1 MEIYR
6 IVIPIIG
13 LLFVSCSN
21 KDTESY
27 YSALMSQREAQVQ
40 AHKDMED
47 DMITLE
53 CESKCRLVAT
63 RPKMPLRFQR
73 IEKPK
78 STSDTVLQY
87 LGVLAP
93 TTLGIA
99 GLITNYKI
107 ADSNNDMTTDMA
119 LSRDTRDSRMFE
131 AMKPVPV
138 SGEPNVDNS
147 VVNTYDYSQ
156 QNIDDNS
163 YNTDSYNTNS
173 GDDYTSNRNPIDDN
187 SDNSMVE
194 YPQVK

>member
-1 MEIYR
+1 MKT
-6 IVIPIIG
+6 IVMSTIA
-13 LLFVSCSN
+13 LLLLSGCSN

-40 AHKDMED
+40 AHKEMED
-47 DMITLE
+47 DRITLE

-107 ADSNNDMTTDMA
+107 ADSNNDMTTNMA
-119 LSRDTRDSRMFE
+119 LSRDARDSRMFE
-131 AMKPVPV
+131 AMKPLPA
-138 SGEPNVDNS
+138 SNEPNVDNS
-147 VVNTYDYSQ
+147 VVNAYDYSVK
-156 QNIDDNS
+156 
-163 YNTDSYNTNS
+163 TDSYNTNS
-173 GDDYTSNRNPIDDN
+173 GDGYSSNKNPIDDN
-187 SDNSMVE
+187 SDNSVE

>member
-1 MEIYR
+1 MKT
-6 IVIPIIG
+6 IVMSTIA
-13 LLFVSCSN
+13 LLLLSGCGN
-21 KDTESY
+21 KDQESY
-27 YSALMSQREAQVQ
+27 YSALMAQREAQVQ

-47 DMITLE
+47 DRITLE

-63 RPKMPLRFQR
+63 RPKMPIRFQR

-107 ADSNNDMTTDMA
+107 ADSNNDLTKDMA

-131 AMKPVPV
+131 AMKPIPIQAGVPTNDSSV
-138 SGEPNVDNS
+138 INNYDNS
-147 VVNTYDYSQ
+147 VY
-156 QNIDDNS
+156 
-163 YNTDSYNTNS
+163 TDSYNTSS

-187 SDNSMVE
+187 SDNSIV
-194 YPQVK
+194 YPVRK